1 MNNRWGR
8 GSRARD
14 SHAPCAV
21 AGDRAEARAA
31 RSLRLAA
38 PALMVLLAAL
48 VVGGCGQS
56 PKNLATSY
64 LADLQQF
71 NYPACYAML
80 TAQDRSARTL
90 KQFLREIPMAPNV
103 DPVWFRAILFNT
115 RYEVGEPQVA
125 GERAVVPVKV
135 TMPDLPLWERTID
148 AAVGPDE
155 SANAAADHSLQ
166 TGNYP
171 KLRFADAVVL
181 VKEQHRWRVLADFAR
196 RDLMMDRHREAVG
209 IYHSQDYAKATAA
222 YGALLA
228 ALAKE
233 PFSGSRGLEFSFR
246 RELKAIADI
255 QAQLPASRAYI
266 PKLVL
271 SDVAVKESEARV
283 PAIFGRITNAG
294 DRGVDDVRM
303 TVTWYAGRDTQR
315 KALYQE
321 SHNVVVTPIEF
332 TGFTAAV
339 LPFVPGETRN
349 FGFELVA
356 PPQIQQQSEP
366 SLVVSSLIFS
376 QPKAPLPKL
385 ALPSPTPG
393 AQASPSASPSAARH
407 QTPAAHPTPAARATP
422 AVDGSLPRGAQETP
436 RKAK

>member
-1 MNNRWGR
+1 MDDRRGR
-8 GSRARD
+8 GGCRRA
-14 SHAPCAV
+14 
-21 AGDRAEARAA
+21 GRAA
-31 RSLRLAA
+31 ANVMALLVALA
-38 PALMVLLAAL
+38 LC
-48 VVGGCGQS
+48 GCGQS
-56 PKNLATSY
+56 PRSLATSY

-80 TAQDRSARTL
+80 TTEDRSARTL
-90 KQFLREIPMAPNV
+90 KQFLTEIPMAPNV

-115 RYEVGEPQVA
+115 RYEVGAAQIS
-125 GERAVVPVKV
+125 GERAIVPVKV
-135 TMPDLPLWERTID
+135 TTPDLPLWERTID
-148 AAVGPDE
+148 ATVGSDE

-166 TGNYP
+166 TASYP
-171 KLRFADAVVL
+171 KLRFQDAVVM

-196 RDLMMDRHREAVG
+196 RDLVMDRHREAVG
-209 IYHSQDYAKATAA
+209 IYHSQDYAKAQSA

-228 ALAKE
+228 ELAKE
-233 PFSGSRGLEFSFR
+233 PFSGSRGMQFLFG
-246 RELKAIADI
+246 RELKAIEEL

-283 PAIFGRITNAG
+283 PAIFGKITNAG
-294 DRGVDDVRM
+294 DRGVDDVRL
-303 TVTWYAGRDTQR
+303 TVTWYAGRNAQR
-315 KALYQE
+315 KALFQE

-332 TGFTAAV
+332 TGFSVAV
-339 LPFVPGETRN
+339 LPFVPGETRS

-376 QPKAPLPKL
+376 RSRAPLPKL
-385 ALPSPTPG
+385 ALPTPTP
-393 AQASPSASPSAARH
+393 AASASPATRP
-407 QTPAAHPTPAARATP
+407 TPSAHPTPSAR
-422 AVDGSLPRGAQETP
+422 GGRNLQ